1 MDEPNEV
8 LSEKTGVADCT
19 EASRE
24 ASADHDRQAE
34 GRTRRFPFRKARG
47 AAFALAVC
55 AVAAGLTFRIGIGTP
70 SAFGIESIAAICPL
84 GALETMFGAR
94 QIMLQPLLLLLGM
107 VLVIALVGKAFCA
120 WMCPAPWLKRLFKPG
135 KRKAADG
142 SVSAA
147 HHACSHAREDGHRCA
162 FARSRPWE
170 EGATACAWTRAMPRC
185 SARWELRPF
194 SDSPCSASCAPLG
207 SRLPPS

>member
-120 WMCPAPWLKRLFKPG
+120 W
-135 KRKAADG
+135 
-142 SVSAA
+142 
-147 HHACSHAREDGHRCA
+147 
-162 FARSRPWE
+162 
-170 EGATACAWTRAMPRC
+170 TRAMPRC

>member
-120 WMCPAPWLKRLFKPG
+120 WMCPAPWLKRLFKPSPPHSTPAPTLA
-135 KRKAADG
+135 KTATAAPL
-142 SVSAA
+142 
-147 HHACSHAREDGHRCA
+147 
-162 FARSRPWE
+162 ARSRPWE

>member
-70 SAFGIESIAAICPL
+70 SAFGID
-84 GALETMFGAR
+84 
-94 QIMLQPLLLLLGM
+94 
-107 VLVIALVGKAFCA
+107 
-120 WMCPAPWLKRLFKPG
+120 LKP
-135 KRKAADG
+135 
-142 SVSAA
+142 
-147 HHACSHAREDGHRCA
+147 CSEHARSC
-162 FARSRPWE
+162 FN
-170 EGATACAWTRAMPRC
+170 
-185 SARWELRPF
+185 
-194 SDSPCSASCAPLG
+194 PCCCFWVWCW
-207 SRLPPS
+207 

>member
-1 MDEPNEV
+1 M
-8 LSEKTGVADCT
+8 
-19 EASRE
+19 R
-24 ASADHDRQAE
+24 
-34 GRTRRFPFRKARG
+34 
-47 AAFALAVC
+47 
-55 AVAAGLTFRIGIGTP
+55 IGTP

-142 SVSAA
+142 SVITPAPTLAKTATAA
-147 HHACSHAREDGHRCA
+147 PL
-162 FARSRPWE
+162 ARSRPWE
-170 EGATACAWTRAMPRC
+170 EGATACAWTRAMPRY